1 MEALVRQNQPL
12 LADGTYVIGAS
23 MKYSPSRFSC
33 AASLVLAVAT
43 LMVSASQAAEEPKKS
58 VAPTEVRRIEG
69 VSEYRL
75 PNGLQVLLYPDE
87 SSSTVSINVTYKV
100 GSRHESYG
108 ETGMA
113 HLLEHMN
120 FKGTPTHTKI
130 MDELS
135 ARGGRANA
143 TTSWD
148 RTWYYETLPA
158 TTSNLEWALGMEA
171 DRMTHSFIAKKDLDT
186 EMTVVR
192 NEFENGEN
200 NPARVLHERVLET
213 AYLWHNY
220 GHPTIGARADI
231 EGVPIQ
237 RLQNFYHTY
246 YQPDNAA
253 LIVTGKFDQKAA
265 LAYIERTF
273 GAVPKPAR
281 VLPNFYTAE
290 PPQDGMREVTLRR
303 TGSQKV
309 LIEAFHVPAD
319 AHPDSAALGLLAA
332 ILNERPGGL
341 LYKQLI
347 ESKLAVSA
355 GIEMETLHDPG
366 YAAIGVTL
374 PADGDIDAA
383 RKALSGV
390 IEGIRSSGF
399 SQEELDRVR
408 NKQVNDYER
417 LMNSSPDVSQ
427 LLGENVSLGDWRLLF
442 WDRDLMKKVTVEDL
456 KRVAG
461 TYFIDSNLTVG
472 TFIPDDKPLRA
483 VITAQ
488 PELDALLA
496 NYAGQ
501 AAVEEGEHFVAA
513 PQNIESRVKRG
524 AAGTLRTA
532 YLVKKTKGDRVSG
545 VIEMHFGTVDSLK
558 NKADIGQYAAALLMR
573 GTQLHTR
580 QALQDELTR
589 LKATLRIAG
598 GASNVSIA
606 FETTQP
612 NLKPLLALVSEILKQ
627 PLFPAADLDEL
638 KRESLSRIET
648 ARTDPQSIVGV
659 AMRRS
664 LSAYE
669 PGDFRYAPTLDEHA
683 EAIKSI
689 SIGDIQTFY
698 RQFYG
703 ASNAEAAF
711 VGNFDPSALSKQ
723 LGELLGDWKSPS
735 AYVRAVGIYK
745 VSHHD
750 SKVFATPDKAN
761 SFFSTASSLKL
772 RDDDPEYAALM
783 VGNEILGGGLLNSRL
798 ATRIRQKDGLSY
810 GVSSNLNAGSLDP
823 VGSFSVFAIS
833 APQNTA
839 KVESDVQEEIAKVLA
854 TGFTATEIAAAKS
867 GILSAELVNRS
878 SDAAL
883 AKDLVDHLYFN
894 RDFTW
899 DANFEKAIESVTPDQ
914 AQKAMQHF
922 IDPLS
927 FITAK
932 AGDFAKTGDKK

>member
-1 MEALVRQNQPL
+1 
-12 LADGTYVIGAS
+12 
-23 MKYSPSRFSC
+23 MKYSLSRT
-33 AASLVLAVAT
+33 SLVAPLVFAT
-43 LMVSASQAAEEPKKS
+43 ASMMTFTSQAGGKITKS
-58 VAPTEVRRIEG
+58 AAATEVRKIEG

-75 PNGLQVLLYPDE
+75 PNGLQILLYPDE
-87 SSSTVSINVTYKV
+87 SSSTVSVNVTYRV

-130 MDELS
+130 MDDLS

-143 TTSWD
+143 TTSSD

-158 TTSNLEWALGMEA
+158 TTPNLEWALGMEA
-171 DRMTHSFIAKKDLDT
+171 DRMTHSFIAKKDLDS

-192 NEFENGEN
+192 NEFESGEN

-231 EGVPIQ
+231 EGVPIE
-237 RLQNFYHTY
+237 RLQKFYHTY
-246 YQPDNAA
+246 YQPDNAT
-253 LIVTGKFDQKAA
+253 LIVTGKFDPKAT
-265 LAYIERTF
+265 LSYIENTF
-273 GAVPKPAR
+273 GAIPKPSR
-281 VLPNFYTAE
+281 MLPNFYTAE

-303 TGSQKV
+303 AGSQKV

-319 AHPDSAALGLLAA
+319 AHPDSVSLGLLAA
-332 ILNERPGGL
+332 ILNERPAGP

-355 GIEMETLHDPG
+355 NIDMETLHDPG

-374 PADGDIDAA
+374 AADGDIDAA

-390 IEGIRSSGF
+390 IDEIRAKAF

-408 NKQVNDYER
+408 NKQLNDYER
-417 LMNSSPDVSQ
+417 AMNSSPDVSQ

-442 WDRDLMKKVTVEDL
+442 WDRDLMKKVTVDDL
-456 KRVAG
+456 KRVAN

-483 VITAQ
+483 VIT
-488 PELDALLA
+488 PEPNLDTLLA
-496 NYAGQ
+496 GYAGQ
-501 AAVEEGEHFVAA
+501 AAVEEGEHFVAT

-524 AAGTLRTA
+524 TAGALRTV

-545 VIEMHFGTVDSLK
+545 VIELHFGTVDSLK
-558 NKADIGQYAAALLMR
+558 AKADVGQYTAALLMR

-580 QALQDELTR
+580 QAIQDELTR
-589 LKATLRIAG
+589 LKATLRMNG
-598 GASNVSIA
+598 GAANLSVS
-606 FETTQP
+606 FETTQS
-612 NLKPLLALVSEILKQ
+612 NLKPLLALVAEILKQ
-627 PLFPAADLDEL
+627 PLFPTADLDEL
-638 KRESLSRIET
+638 KRDSLSRIDT

-664 LSAYE
+664 LSAYA
-669 PGDFRYAPTLDEHA
+669 PGDFRYVPTLDEHA
-683 EAIKSI
+683 EAIKAI
-689 SIGDIQTFY
+689 SIGDIQAFY
-698 RQFYG
+698 KQFYG
-703 ASNAEAAF
+703 ASNAEAAI
-711 VGNFDPSALSKQ
+711 VGNVDPAAVTKQ
-723 LGELLGDWKSPS
+723 LAELLGDWKSPS
-735 AYVRAVGIYK
+735 AYERAVSIYK
-745 VSHHD
+745 ESSRD

-761 SFFSTASSLKL
+761 AFFSTAGSLKL
-772 RDDDPEYAALM
+772 RDDDPEYAALK

-810 GVSSNLNAGSLDP
+810 GVGSQLTASPLDQ
-823 VGSFSVFAIS
+823 VGSFFVFAIS

-839 KVESDVQEEIAKVLA
+839 KVEGDTREEIAKVLA
-854 TGFTATEIAAAKS
+854 SGFTPAEIAAAKS
-867 GILSAELVNRS
+867 GILSAEVVNRS
-878 SDAAL
+878 NDAAL
-883 AKDLVDHLYFN
+883 AKDLADHLYFN

-899 DANFEKAIESVTPDQ
+899 DANFEKAIDAVTPEQ
-914 AQKAMQHF
+914 VQKAMQHF
-922 IDPLS
+922 IDPS
-927 FITAK
+927 HFVTAK
-932 AGDFAKTGDKK
+932 AGDFTKTGE